1 MQFKFVEGGV
11 DEHGAEAVAQVGPC
25 TRSVADP
32 FLNSIPSPSWPQV
45 EQWLSS
51 EKTKAALKAV
61 VAKVKRGG
69 GGRGLVTLTRTLT
82 LTP

>member
-11 DEHGAEAVAQVGPC
+11 DERGAEAVVQVGPC

-32 FLNSIPSPSWPQV
+32 LLNSIPSPSWPQV

-69 GGRGLVTLTRTLT
+69 GRGLVTLTLTLT
-82 LTP
+82 LIP